1 MSKRIEIQEEQ
12 EQTPEE
18 VDAIDEMSDD
28 ACQADG
34 DSDDGGDDEIMQK
47 LAEAEQKAEEYYD
60 RLLRASAEFENYK
73 KRTTREMQDITKY
86 ANEKFVK
93 EILVVVDNLER
104 AIASASEN
112 TGADDPLVQGVNLTL
127 NETFKILERHKVTP
141 IEALGK
147 PFDPN
152 YHQAMMQEDDDEHPP
167 NTIIRELQKG
177 YMIHDRLLRPSLVAV
192 SKAGNGNN

>member
-1 MSKRIEIQEEQ
+1 MSKRIEIQDEQ
-12 EQTPEE
+12 EQIPEE
-18 VDAIDEMSDD
+18 VEPLDEKSDD

-34 DSDDGGDDEIMQK
+34 DSCDGDDEITQK